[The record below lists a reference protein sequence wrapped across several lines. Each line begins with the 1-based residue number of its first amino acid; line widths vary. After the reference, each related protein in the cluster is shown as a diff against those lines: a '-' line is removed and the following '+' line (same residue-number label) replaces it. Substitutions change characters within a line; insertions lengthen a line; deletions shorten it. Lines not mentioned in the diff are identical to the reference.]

1 MRHLEWLWRRRRQ
14 SIEWTVIPLSLLL
27 VAVVVAV
34 EPYNDRWSQSKIWPA
49 VTVEQFS
56 NDAARETSGSAT
68 ATPLAMLYKDD
79 WALDTAAFNGR
90 LYPSSASQ
98 IVETARTR
106 LRRSFERGIPRHFAD
121 HAVNPNRRELT
132 VLLGVRLSIDNLTA
146 TLHPF
151 VDESYQ
157 ITVHSPSPWIEVHA
171 TTVYGARH
179 GMETIAQ
186 LFTFAW
192 MDPTGRGAVFML
204 SNASLYIEDAPV
216 YSYRG
221 LLIDTGRHYLP
232 LQLILTN
239 LEVMAANKLNVLHWH
254 LTDAESWPYQSTTF
268 PELSQHGAYCPEC
281 IYTASDIAVVVQ
293 YAAVRGIRVVPEFDL
308 PSHAQGMGTCWVA
321 LANSHLP
328 CISC

>member
-1 MRHLEWLWRRRRQ
+1 MPPRNKWPVEWWRRRRQ
-14 SIEWTVIPLSLLL
+14 SISWIVVPFSLLL
-27 VAVVVAV
+27 VAVVAV
-34 EPYNDRWSQSKIWPA
+34 EPYDRWSQSKIWPA
-49 VTVEQFS
+49 VTVEQFYNS
-56 NDAARETSGSAT
+56 VAGETFGSTT
-68 ATPLAMLYKDD
+68 ATPLAMLYTND
-79 WALDTAAFNGR
+79 WTLDTADFNGR

-98 IVETARTR
+98 IVETARAR
-106 LRRSFERGIPRHFAD
+106 LYRSFERGIPQHFATHAINPD
-121 HAVNPNRRELT
+121 HRELT
-132 VLLGVRLSIDNLTA
+132 VLLGIRLSIDNLTA

-157 ITVHSPSPWIEVHA
+157 ITVHSQSSWIEVHA

-204 SNASLYIEDAPV
+204 SNTTPFYIEDAPV

-221 LLIDTGRHYLP
+221 LMIDTGRHYLP

-239 LEVMAANKLNVLHWH
+239 LEIMAANKLNVLHWH

-268 PELSQHGAYCPEC
+268 PELSQHGAYCPDC
-281 IYTASDIAVVVQ
+281 VYTASDIAVVVQ

-308 PSHAQGMGTCWVA
+308 PSHAQGMGT
-321 LANSHLP
+321 
-328 CISC
+328 